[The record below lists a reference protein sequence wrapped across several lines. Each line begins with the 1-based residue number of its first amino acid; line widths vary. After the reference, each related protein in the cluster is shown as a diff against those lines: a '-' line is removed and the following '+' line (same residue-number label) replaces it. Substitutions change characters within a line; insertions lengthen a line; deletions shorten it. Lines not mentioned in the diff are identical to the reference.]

1 MAREIRKRDAEGLGA
16 FEAMTGWWFAAF
28 AGIMALNVAII
39 LYGAVVVLPDV
50 ALQALSNLP

>member
-1 MAREIRKRDAEGLGA
+1 
-16 FEAMTGWWFAAF
+16 MTGWWFAAF